1 MVNPGNS
8 SGADRASHDSE
19 SIESRKVTNPYATVS
34 KRPRPATSSLYAKPL
49 CSFDHTA
56 DRRDRDDNNG
66 REASSLPLRPS
77 EEPLETVGILPQ
89 DETLSNA
96 PQLQPVP
103 TKPASHYYL
112 PSQNLSFGSAEILTV
127 SELNVL
133 QCCSPRSVRVTGLLL
148 HQLVYRV
155 AKTDCLS
162 LILGDPLLETFPR
175 PTPVHRHNGPSL
187 RRVSFSPPPATTESL
202 NGETNND
209 ATQQQRRRV
218 SFPSTP
224 MARLGAKKTGSVIRP
239 NPLTS
244 SGPRRRLSATRNVPA
259 SITPQLHRHTSPPI
273 NAALAGIANHQT
285 VLWVRTPPEL
295 VTVASGYS
303 VGDLI
308 TVFGTVYSW
317 VDPPESRD
325 TDTST
330 LAVNAGENEAQE
342 RNDVDQLIAKAIRQA
357 RATNNRGTTAG
368 QNGGVANTVL
378 VLQPRIIRNAAG
390 TNMALHDAALKCRR
404 KFLYQQQHELHS
416 RQSESPERWYPG
428 CGPPPYDL

>member
-1 MVNPGNS
+1 MVNPG
-8 SGADRASHDSE
+8 SGDADRASHDSE

-34 KRPRPATSSLYAKPL
+34 KRPRPAASSLYAKPL
-49 CSFDHTA
+49 CAFDHAA
-56 DRRDRDDNNG
+56 DRWDRDDNNG

-103 TKPASHYYL
+103 TKPVSHYHL

-127 SELNVL
+127 SELSVL

-162 LILGDPLLETFPR
+162 LILGDPLLETLKPR
-175 PTPVHRHNGPSL
+175 PTPARRQGPSL
-187 RRVSFSPPPATTESL
+187 RRVSFSPPPPPSVAATCATESL
-202 NGETNND
+202 ENGEND
-209 ATQQQRRRV
+209 DAAQQRRRRV

-244 SGPRRRLSATRNVPA
+244 SGPRRRLSSARNVPCA
-259 SITPQLHRHTSPPI
+259 MTPQLHRNVSSPI

-317 VDPPESRD
+317 VDPPEHG
-325 TDTST
+325 TSGAP
-330 LAVNAGENEAQE
+330 AVNAWENEAQE
-342 RNDVDQLIAKAIRQA
+342 RNDIDQLIAKAIREA
-357 RATNNRGTTAG
+357 RATNNRGTAG

-378 VLQPRIIRNAAG
+378 VMQPRIIRNAAG

-404 KFLYQQQHELHS
+404 KFLYQQQHE
-416 RQSESPERWYPG
+416 QSESPERWYPG
-428 CGPPPYDL
+428 CGPPPYG